1 MSEFDGEIRINTKIN
16 TADAEKMLMKLE
28 EKMQQ
33 SAKQCEKIQAKMKE
47 LANQKIPTEEFA
59 QVQAQIEKDTASLNK
74 LIEHMDKFT
83 ALGGKT
89 DSKAFKSMQYD
100 VEQLRNSIKQAKADK
115 QAMQADGSDY
125 INPKT
130 TPQYQELNTQLQNAQ
145 SEFNSLKE
153 ASRQAA
159 SELLKTGNKG
169 NTSFLNIGKAAEAAK
184 KVVGGVASVA
194 GKVKTAM
201 GNMANKA
208 GKAFSKLTTHTKKSN
223 SALSKFGNTVKQ
235 LALSMVVFQVISK
248 TFNAMVESIKSGI
261 QNYAK
266 YSDKFNES
274 MSAFKT
280 SLDNLKNSAGA
291 AAMPIVNALLPGI
304 TALCDGLTRAA
315 NFANQLFSTLAGKTT
330 WSKAVSQ
337 QKDYAKSLDKTA
349 GAAKK
354 TAGALASF
362 DDLNI
367 LQKTDSESTGGGT
380 STEQVQYTEEKIPD
394 SVKKIKEMLG
404 ESDWTE
410 LGSMIADKINKA
422 MENIDWESIQQ
433 EAELIGTRIGTL
445 INGFVA
451 EFDWNLLGKTVAEG
465 INTALIFLNTFLT
478 TVDWTAIGSAFAT
491 GINGFVTNLDW
502 NLLGTTIGNG
512 FNMAIDIFYGFVSTL
527 DWSKLG
533 TSLGESIQGAL
544 ITIDWETLGK
554 SVSDGFIGLLD
565 FITEAIYAID
575 WKQLGND
582 VAAVVKNI
590 DWDGVSDALFEGIG
604 AALGALAAFLQGLL
618 EDAWNSVVDWWYDA
632 AYEDGEFTME
642 GLLNGITEKLTDI
655 GNWIDEHIFQPFME
669 GFRNVFGIHSPS
681 TVMQEMGGYII
692 DGLKEGL
699 LGIWEKVEWII
710 TEFKEKLKEAFTNAK
725 NNTISIFSSMKTK
738 MVDIFKG
745 MWSGMKNV
753 INTIINGIEFMV
765 NRVVDGINNMINA
778 LNRLSFDFPDWV
790 PQLGGKSFGFSIPTI
805 PTVSIPRLANGG
817 ITTGSTLANIGE
829 AGMEAVLPLEN
840 NTGWMDDLASK
851 LASKMPDYSGAKT
864 VMLAVDGKEF
874 ARINLPYLQDEE
886 MRLGIVEG

>member
-1 MSEFDGEIRINTKIN
+1 M
-16 TADAEKMLMKLE
+16 
-28 EKMQQ
+28 
-33 SAKQCEKIQAKMKE
+33 
-47 LANQKIPTEEFA
+47 
-59 QVQAQIEKDTASLNK
+59 
-74 LIEHMDKFT
+74 
-83 ALGGKT
+83 
-89 DSKAFKSMQYD
+89 
-100 VEQLRNSIKQAKADK
+100 
-115 QAMQADGSDY
+115 
-125 INPKT
+125 
-130 TPQYQELNTQLQNAQ
+130 
-145 SEFNSLKE
+145 
-153 ASRQAA
+153 
-159 SELLKTGNKG
+159 
-169 NTSFLNIGKAAEAAK
+169 
-184 KVVGGVASVA
+184 
-194 GKVKTAM
+194 
-201 GNMANKA
+201 
-208 GKAFSKLTTHTKKSN
+208 
-223 SALSKFGNTVKQ
+223 
-235 LALSMVVFQVISK
+235 ISK
-248 TFNAMVESIKSGI
+248 TFNAMVASIKSGI

-512 FNMAIDIFYGFVSTL
+512 FNMAIDSFYGFVSTL

-533 TSLGESIQGAL
+533 TSLGESIQSAL
-544 ITIDWETLGK
+544 TTIDWETLGK

-778 LNRLSFDFPDWV
+778 LNRLSFDIPDWV
-790 PQLGGKSFGFSIPTI
+790 PQLGGKSFGLSIPTI

-829 AGMEAVLPLEN
+829 AGREAVLPLEN

>member
-1 MSEFDGEIRINTKIN
+1 
-16 TADAEKMLMKLE
+16 
-28 EKMQQ
+28 
-33 SAKQCEKIQAKMKE
+33 
-47 LANQKIPTEEFA
+47 
-59 QVQAQIEKDTASLNK
+59 
-74 LIEHMDKFT
+74 
-83 ALGGKT
+83 
-89 DSKAFKSMQYD
+89 
-100 VEQLRNSIKQAKADK
+100 
-115 QAMQADGSDY
+115 
-125 INPKT
+125 
-130 TPQYQELNTQLQNAQ
+130 
-145 SEFNSLKE
+145 
-153 ASRQAA
+153 
-159 SELLKTGNKG
+159 
-169 NTSFLNIGKAAEAAK
+169 
-184 KVVGGVASVA
+184 
-194 GKVKTAM
+194 
-201 GNMANKA
+201 
-208 GKAFSKLTTHTKKSN
+208 
-223 SALSKFGNTVKQ
+223 
-235 LALSMVVFQVISK
+235 MVVFQVISK
-248 TFNAMVESIKSGI
+248 TFNAMVASIKSGI

-512 FNMAIDIFYGFVSTL
+512 FNMAIDSFYGFVSTL

-533 TSLGESIQGAL
+533 TSLGESIQSAL
-544 ITIDWETLGK
+544 TTIDWETLGK

-681 TVMQEMGGYII
+681 MVMQEMGGYII

-778 LNRLSFDFPDWV
+778 LNRLSFDIPDWV
-790 PQLGGKSFGFSIPTI
+790 PQLGGKSFGLSIPTI

-829 AGMEAVLPLEN
+829 AGREAVLPLEN

>member
-1 MSEFDGEIRINTKIN
+1 
-16 TADAEKMLMKLE
+16 
-28 EKMQQ
+28 
-33 SAKQCEKIQAKMKE
+33 
-47 LANQKIPTEEFA
+47 
-59 QVQAQIEKDTASLNK
+59 
-74 LIEHMDKFT
+74 
-83 ALGGKT
+83 
-89 DSKAFKSMQYD
+89 
-100 VEQLRNSIKQAKADK
+100 
-115 QAMQADGSDY
+115 
-125 INPKT
+125 
-130 TPQYQELNTQLQNAQ
+130 
-145 SEFNSLKE
+145 
-153 ASRQAA
+153 
-159 SELLKTGNKG
+159 
-169 NTSFLNIGKAAEAAK
+169 
-184 KVVGGVASVA
+184 
-194 GKVKTAM
+194 
-201 GNMANKA
+201 
-208 GKAFSKLTTHTKKSN
+208 
-223 SALSKFGNTVKQ
+223 
-235 LALSMVVFQVISK
+235 
-248 TFNAMVESIKSGI
+248 
-261 QNYAK
+261 
-266 YSDKFNES
+266 
-274 MSAFKT
+274 
-280 SLDNLKNSAGA
+280 
-291 AAMPIVNALLPGI
+291 
-304 TALCDGLTRAA
+304 
-315 NFANQLFSTLAGKTT
+315 
-330 WSKAVSQ
+330 
-337 QKDYAKSLDKTA
+337 
-349 GAAKK
+349 
-354 TAGALASF
+354 
-362 DDLNI
+362 
-367 LQKTDSESTGGGT
+367 
-380 STEQVQYTEEKIPD
+380 
-394 SVKKIKEMLG
+394 MLG

-544 ITIDWETLGK
+544 TTIDWETLGK

-778 LNRLSFDFPDWV
+778 LNRLSFDIPDWV

>member
-1 MSEFDGEIRINTKIN
+1 M
-16 TADAEKMLMKLE
+16 
-28 EKMQQ
+28 
-33 SAKQCEKIQAKMKE
+33 
-47 LANQKIPTEEFA
+47 
-59 QVQAQIEKDTASLNK
+59 
-74 LIEHMDKFT
+74 
-83 ALGGKT
+83 
-89 DSKAFKSMQYD
+89 
-100 VEQLRNSIKQAKADK
+100 
-115 QAMQADGSDY
+115 
-125 INPKT
+125 
-130 TPQYQELNTQLQNAQ
+130 
-145 SEFNSLKE
+145 
-153 ASRQAA
+153 
-159 SELLKTGNKG
+159 
-169 NTSFLNIGKAAEAAK
+169 
-184 KVVGGVASVA
+184 
-194 GKVKTAM
+194 
-201 GNMANKA
+201 
-208 GKAFSKLTTHTKKSN
+208 
-223 SALSKFGNTVKQ
+223 
-235 LALSMVVFQVISK
+235 ISK

-512 FNMAIDIFYGFVSTL
+512 FNMAIDSFYGFVSTL

-533 TSLGESIQGAL
+533 TSLGESIQSAL
-544 ITIDWETLGK
+544 TTIDWETLGK

-738 MVDIFKG
+738 MIDIFKG

-778 LNRLSFDFPDWV
+778 LNRLSFDIPDWV
-790 PQLGGKSFGFSIPTI
+790 PQLGGKSFGLSIPTI
-805 PTVSIPRLANGG
+805 STVSIPRLANGG

-829 AGMEAVLPLEN
+829 AGREAVLPLEN

-864 VMLAVDGKEF
+864 VVLAVDGKEF

-886 MRLGIVEG
+886 IRLGIVEG

>member
-1 MSEFDGEIRINTKIN
+1 
-16 TADAEKMLMKLE
+16 
-28 EKMQQ
+28 
-33 SAKQCEKIQAKMKE
+33 
-47 LANQKIPTEEFA
+47 
-59 QVQAQIEKDTASLNK
+59 
-74 LIEHMDKFT
+74 
-83 ALGGKT
+83 
-89 DSKAFKSMQYD
+89 
-100 VEQLRNSIKQAKADK
+100 
-115 QAMQADGSDY
+115 
-125 INPKT
+125 
-130 TPQYQELNTQLQNAQ
+130 
-145 SEFNSLKE
+145 
-153 ASRQAA
+153 
-159 SELLKTGNKG
+159 
-169 NTSFLNIGKAAEAAK
+169 
-184 KVVGGVASVA
+184 
-194 GKVKTAM
+194 
-201 GNMANKA
+201 
-208 GKAFSKLTTHTKKSN
+208 
-223 SALSKFGNTVKQ
+223 
-235 LALSMVVFQVISK
+235 
-248 TFNAMVESIKSGI
+248 MVESIKSGI

-512 FNMAIDIFYGFVSTL
+512 FNMAIDSFYGFVSTL

-533 TSLGESIQGAL
+533 TSLGESIQSAL
-544 ITIDWETLGK
+544 TTIDWETLGK

-778 LNRLSFDFPDWV
+778 LNRLSFDIPDWV

-829 AGMEAVLPLEN
+829 AGREAVLPLEN

>member
-1 MSEFDGEIRINTKIN
+1 M
-16 TADAEKMLMKLE
+16 
-28 EKMQQ
+28 
-33 SAKQCEKIQAKMKE
+33 
-47 LANQKIPTEEFA
+47 
-59 QVQAQIEKDTASLNK
+59 
-74 LIEHMDKFT
+74 
-83 ALGGKT
+83 
-89 DSKAFKSMQYD
+89 
-100 VEQLRNSIKQAKADK
+100 
-115 QAMQADGSDY
+115 
-125 INPKT
+125 
-130 TPQYQELNTQLQNAQ
+130 
-145 SEFNSLKE
+145 
-153 ASRQAA
+153 
-159 SELLKTGNKG
+159 
-169 NTSFLNIGKAAEAAK
+169 
-184 KVVGGVASVA
+184 
-194 GKVKTAM
+194 
-201 GNMANKA
+201 
-208 GKAFSKLTTHTKKSN
+208 
-223 SALSKFGNTVKQ
+223 
-235 LALSMVVFQVISK
+235 ISK

-349 GAAKK
+349 GAAKT

-451 EFDWNLLGKTVAEG
+451 EFDWNLLGKTVTEG

-512 FNMAIDIFYGFVSTL
+512 FNMAIDSFYGFVSTL

-533 TSLGESIQGAL
+533 TSLGESIQSAL
-544 ITIDWETLGK
+544 TTIDWETLGK

-778 LNRLSFDFPDWV
+778 LNRLSFDIPDWV

-829 AGMEAVLPLEN
+829 AGREAVLPLEN

>member
-1 MSEFDGEIRINTKIN
+1 MTIKYNNVFIEDAYTICGNYENDGPLSKYFDK
-16 TADAEKMLMKLE
+16 KY
-28 EKMQQ
+28 
-33 SAKQCEKIQAKMKE
+33 
-47 LANQKIPTEEFA
+47 
-59 QVQAQIEKDTASLNK
+59 EKDLYFG
-74 LIEHMDKFT
+74 E
-83 ALGGKT
+83 
-89 DSKAFKSMQYD
+89 KSW
-100 VEQLRNSIKQAKADK
+100 EQAEVHL
-115 QAMQADGSDY
+115 
-125 INPKT
+125 
-130 TPQYQELNTQLQNAQ
+130 
-145 SEFNSLKE
+145 LKE
-153 ASRQAA
+153 A
-159 SELLKTGNKG
+159 
-169 NTSFLNIGKAAEAAK
+169 NT
-184 KVVGGVASVA
+184 
-194 GKVKTAM
+194 
-201 GNMANKA
+201 
-208 GKAFSKLTTHTKKSN
+208 
-223 SALSKFGNTVKQ
+223 
-235 LALSMVVFQVISK
+235 
-248 TFNAMVESIKSGI
+248 
-261 QNYAK
+261 
-266 YSDKFNES
+266 
-274 MSAFKT
+274 
-280 SLDNLKNSAGA
+280 
-291 AAMPIVNALLPGI
+291 
-304 TALCDGLTRAA
+304 
-315 NFANQLFSTLAGKTT
+315 
-330 WSKAVSQ
+330 
-337 QKDYAKSLDKTA
+337 
-349 GAAKK
+349 
-354 TAGALASF
+354 
-362 DDLNI
+362 
-367 LQKTDSESTGGGT
+367 
-380 STEQVQYTEEKIPD
+380 
-394 SVKKIKEMLG
+394 
-404 ESDWTE
+404 
-410 LGSMIADKINKA
+410 
-422 MENIDWESIQQ
+422 
-433 EAELIGTRIGTL
+433 
-445 INGFVA
+445 
-451 EFDWNLLGKTVAEG
+451 EG

-512 FNMAIDIFYGFVSTL
+512 FNMAIDSFYGFVSTL

-533 TSLGESIQGAL
+533 TSLGESIQSAL
-544 ITIDWETLGK
+544 TTIDWETLGK

-681 TVMQEMGGYII
+681 MVMQEMGGYII

-778 LNRLSFDFPDWV
+778 LNRLSFDIPDWV
-790 PQLGGKSFGFSIPTI
+790 PQLGGKSFGLSIPTI

-829 AGMEAVLPLEN
+829 AGREAVLPLEN

>member
-1 MSEFDGEIRINTKIN
+1 
-16 TADAEKMLMKLE
+16 
-28 EKMQQ
+28 
-33 SAKQCEKIQAKMKE
+33 
-47 LANQKIPTEEFA
+47 
-59 QVQAQIEKDTASLNK
+59 
-74 LIEHMDKFT
+74 
-83 ALGGKT
+83 
-89 DSKAFKSMQYD
+89 
-100 VEQLRNSIKQAKADK
+100 
-115 QAMQADGSDY
+115 
-125 INPKT
+125 
-130 TPQYQELNTQLQNAQ
+130 
-145 SEFNSLKE
+145 
-153 ASRQAA
+153 
-159 SELLKTGNKG
+159 
-169 NTSFLNIGKAAEAAK
+169 
-184 KVVGGVASVA
+184 
-194 GKVKTAM
+194 
-201 GNMANKA
+201 
-208 GKAFSKLTTHTKKSN
+208 
-223 SALSKFGNTVKQ
+223 
-235 LALSMVVFQVISK
+235 MVVFQMISK

-512 FNMAIDIFYGFVSTL
+512 FNMAIDSFYGFVSTL

-533 TSLGESIQGAL
+533 TSLGESIQSAL
-544 ITIDWETLGK
+544 TTIDWETLGK

-738 MVDIFKG
+738 MIDIFKG

-778 LNRLSFDFPDWV
+778 LNRLSFDIPDWV
-790 PQLGGKSFGFSIPTI
+790 PQLGGKSFGLSIPTI

-829 AGMEAVLPLEN
+829 AGREAVLPLEN

-864 VMLAVDGKEF
+864 VVLAVDGKEF

-886 MRLGIVEG
+886 IRLGIVEG

>member
-1 MSEFDGEIRINTKIN
+1 
-16 TADAEKMLMKLE
+16 
-28 EKMQQ
+28 
-33 SAKQCEKIQAKMKE
+33 
-47 LANQKIPTEEFA
+47 
-59 QVQAQIEKDTASLNK
+59 
-74 LIEHMDKFT
+74 
-83 ALGGKT
+83 
-89 DSKAFKSMQYD
+89 
-100 VEQLRNSIKQAKADK
+100 
-115 QAMQADGSDY
+115 
-125 INPKT
+125 
-130 TPQYQELNTQLQNAQ
+130 
-145 SEFNSLKE
+145 
-153 ASRQAA
+153 
-159 SELLKTGNKG
+159 
-169 NTSFLNIGKAAEAAK
+169 
-184 KVVGGVASVA
+184 
-194 GKVKTAM
+194 
-201 GNMANKA
+201 MANKA
-208 GKAFSKLTTHTKKSN
+208 GKAFSKLTMHTKKSN
-223 SALSKFGNTVKQ
+223 SALSRFGNTVKQ

-491 GINGFVTNLDW
+491 GINGFV
-502 NLLGTTIGNG
+502 
-512 FNMAIDIFYGFVSTL
+512 STL

-533 TSLGESIQGAL
+533 TSLGESIQSAL
-544 ITIDWETLGK
+544 TTIDWETLGK

-765 NRVVDGINNMINA
+765 N
-778 LNRLSFDFPDWV
+778 
-790 PQLGGKSFGFSIPTI
+790 
-805 PTVSIPRLANGG
+805 
-817 ITTGSTLANIGE
+817 
-829 AGMEAVLPLEN
+829 
-840 NTGWMDDLASK
+840 
-851 LASKMPDYSGAKT
+851 
-864 VMLAVDGKEF
+864 
-874 ARINLPYLQDEE
+874 
-886 MRLGIVEG
+886 

>member
-1 MSEFDGEIRINTKIN
+1 MRRLYGVMVDEDVIKKLPGNGSGYTAEEIEAMATRVIPTYRVKQDMIDYAKKIYNKQHNRLVELNFEKGLDPDGNEIRVQGRLICRKVFGISVDKETFDQYQQKRYQVCDKNFPMNIVEIYANSKEIETELPEMSKAAKKIINEATKEINTKFGYKNISEEGKN
-16 TADAEKMLMKLE
+16 MKKNHL
-28 EKMQQ
+28 
-33 SAKQCEKIQAKMKE
+33 
-47 LANQKIPTEEFA
+47 
-59 QVQAQIEKDTASLNK
+59 
-74 LIEHMDKFT
+74 
-83 ALGGKT
+83 
-89 DSKAFKSMQYD
+89 
-100 VEQLRNSIKQAKADK
+100 
-115 QAMQADGSDY
+115 SDY
-125 INPKT
+125 
-130 TPQYQELNTQLQNAQ
+130 
-145 SEFNSLKE
+145 LKE
-153 ASRQAA
+153 MQKLRD
-159 SELLKTGNKG
+159 
-169 NTSFLNIGKAAEAAK
+169 EAAMR
-184 KVVGGVASVA
+184 
-194 GKVKTAM
+194 TQEIDE
-201 GNMANKA
+201 
-208 GKAFSKLTTHTKKSN
+208 HWREE
-223 SALSKFGNTVKQ
+223 Q
-235 LALSMVVFQVISK
+235 
-248 TFNAMVESIKSGI
+248 E
-261 QNYAK
+261 K
-266 YSDKFNES
+266 YSE
-274 MSAFKT
+274 
-280 SLDNLKNSAGA
+280 
-291 AAMPIVNALLPGI
+291 V
-304 TALCDGLTRAA
+304 
-315 NFANQLFSTLAGKTT
+315 
-330 WSKAVSQ
+330 
-337 QKDYAKSLDKTA
+337 
-349 GAAKK
+349 
-354 TAGALASF
+354 
-362 DDLNI
+362 
-367 LQKTDSESTGGGT
+367 
-380 STEQVQYTEEKIPD
+380 
-394 SVKKIKEMLG
+394 
-404 ESDWTE
+404 
-410 LGSMIADKINKA
+410 
-422 MENIDWESIQQ
+422 
-433 EAELIGTRIGTL
+433 
-445 INGFVA
+445 
-451 EFDWNLLGKTVAEG
+451 
-465 INTALIFLNTFLT
+465 
-478 TVDWTAIGSAFAT
+478 T

-512 FNMAIDIFYGFVSTL
+512 FNMAIDSFYGFVSTL

-533 TSLGESIQGAL
+533 TSLGESIQSAL
-544 ITIDWETLGK
+544 TTIDWETLGK

-778 LNRLSFDFPDWV
+778 LNRLSFDIPDWV

-829 AGMEAVLPLEN
+829 AGREAVLPLEN

>member
-1 MSEFDGEIRINTKIN
+1 
-16 TADAEKMLMKLE
+16 
-28 EKMQQ
+28 
-33 SAKQCEKIQAKMKE
+33 
-47 LANQKIPTEEFA
+47 
-59 QVQAQIEKDTASLNK
+59 
-74 LIEHMDKFT
+74 
-83 ALGGKT
+83 
-89 DSKAFKSMQYD
+89 
-100 VEQLRNSIKQAKADK
+100 
-115 QAMQADGSDY
+115 
-125 INPKT
+125 
-130 TPQYQELNTQLQNAQ
+130 
-145 SEFNSLKE
+145 
-153 ASRQAA
+153 
-159 SELLKTGNKG
+159 
-169 NTSFLNIGKAAEAAK
+169 
-184 KVVGGVASVA
+184 
-194 GKVKTAM
+194 
-201 GNMANKA
+201 
-208 GKAFSKLTTHTKKSN
+208 
-223 SALSKFGNTVKQ
+223 
-235 LALSMVVFQVISK
+235 
-248 TFNAMVESIKSGI
+248 
-261 QNYAK
+261 
-266 YSDKFNES
+266 

-512 FNMAIDIFYGFVSTL
+512 FNMAIDSFYGFVSTL

-533 TSLGESIQGAL
+533 TSLGESIQSAL
-544 ITIDWETLGK
+544 TTIDWETLGK

-778 LNRLSFDFPDWV
+778 LNRLSFDIPDWV

-829 AGMEAVLPLEN
+829 AGREAVLPLEN

>member
-1 MSEFDGEIRINTKIN
+1 MFSLDVI
-16 TADAEKMLMKLE
+16 
-28 EKMQQ
+28 
-33 SAKQCEKIQAKMKE
+33 
-47 LANQKIPTEEFA
+47 
-59 QVQAQIEKDTASLNK
+59 DT
-74 LIEHMDKFT
+74 DKFMDMPNST
-83 ALGGKT
+83 QSLYFHLGMRSDDEGFVSSPRKIT
-89 DSKAFKSMQYD
+89 RLVGCQDDDLK
-100 VEQLRNSIKQAKADK
+100 LLIAK
-115 QAMQADGSDY
+115 GY
-125 INPKT
+125 IIP
-130 TPQYQELNTQLQNAQ
+130 
-145 SEFNSLKE
+145 FNSGVIVIADWNINNWVRPDRKHSTLFQHE
-153 ASRQAA
+153 
-159 SELLKTGNKG
+159 KG
-169 NTSFLNIGKAAEAAK
+169 MLGLENGTYFL
-184 KVVGGVASVA
+184 
-194 GKVKTAM
+194 
-201 GNMANKA
+201 
-208 GKAFSKLTTHTKKSN
+208 
-223 SALSKFGNTVKQ
+223 
-235 LALSMVVFQVISK
+235 
-248 TFNAMVESIKSGI
+248 
-261 QNYAK
+261 
-266 YSDKFNES
+266 
-274 MSAFKT
+274 
-280 SLDNLKNSAGA
+280 LDNLQPNDNQVTAKCHTEISIDKNSIAEHLHELSA
-291 AAMPIVNALLPGI
+291 
-304 TALCDGLTRAA
+304 
-315 NFANQLFSTLAGKTT
+315 K
-330 WSKAVSQ
+330 SQ
-337 QKDYAKSLDKTA
+337 QEI
-349 GAAKK
+349 KK
-354 TAGALASF
+354 WYE
-362 DDLNI
+362 DH
-367 LQKTDSESTGGGT
+367 
-380 STEQVQYTEEKIPD
+380 
-394 SVKKIKEMLG
+394 
-404 ESDWTE
+404 
-410 LGSMIADKINKA
+410 
-422 MENIDWESIQQ
+422 
-433 EAELIGTRIGTL
+433 
-445 INGFVA
+445 
-451 EFDWNLLGKTVAEG
+451 GKH
-465 INTALIFLNTFLT
+465 
-478 TVDWTAIGSAFAT
+478 DQ
-491 GINGFVTNLDW
+491 D
-502 NLLGTTIGNG
+502 
-512 FNMAIDIFYGFVSTL
+512 
-527 DWSKLG
+527 
-533 TSLGESIQGAL
+533 
-544 ITIDWETLGK
+544 ITIED
-554 SVSDGFIGLLD
+554 VC
-565 FITEAIYAID
+565 AINSID

-778 LNRLSFDFPDWV
+778 LNRLSFDIPDWV

-829 AGMEAVLPLEN
+829 AGREAVLPLEN